1 MKSAPR
7 CVFVGDKIDPNVSRM
22 AGEDHR
28 TVRAFASLENHTGI
42 GTICFSNSQDVTASL
57 IEADAGDDDKDAF
70 VAIRPH
76 SPVTFDARWVLSG
89 EVWRLQNAKAIF
101 GVVRTFVT

>member
-42 GTICFSNSQDVTASL
+42 GTICFTYGQKVTAVL
-57 IEADAGDDDKDAF
+57 VQADAGHDDQNPF
-70 VAIRPH
+70 VSVRPD
-76 SPVTFDARWVLSG
+76 SPMTFGTGGILSRK
-89 EVWRLQNAKAIF
+89 VWGF
-101 GVVRTFVT
+101 